1 MEDNSP
7 AGYGDL
13 IFSIIVGIF
22 LLEIAVAAIQV
33 LGALIRTIICINNKQ
48 AIGKLKTYWIIVGVY
63 FLLFFGLYF
72 AQYLVI
78 SAFRLDT
85 LSANDNYHERFQWY
99 TYLMIALIFWVFAAW
114 GIAIWYCIKIV
125 FVKRKNTIEINH
137 SLTQKL

>member
-1 MEDNSP
+1 MEENSP

-22 LLEIAVAAIQV
+22 LLEIAVGAIQI

-137 SLTQKL
+137 SLTQNI

>member
-1 MEDNSP
+1 MDDYSTNSND
-7 AGYGDL
+7 DL
-13 IFSIIVGIF
+13 FFSLIVGLF
-22 LLEIAVAAIQV
+22 LLEIAVGAIQV

-137 SLTQKL
+137 SLTQNL

>member
-1 MEDNSP
+1 MDEYSTNNND
-7 AGYGDL
+7 DL
-13 IFSIIVGIF
+13 LFSLIVGLF
-22 LLEIAVAAIQV
+22 LLEIAVGAIQV

-85 LSANDNYHERFQWY
+85 LSTNDNYHERFQWY
-99 TYLMIALIFWVFAAW
+99 TYLMIVLIFWVFAAW

>member
-1 MEDNSP
+1 MDEYSTNNND
-7 AGYGDL
+7 DL
-13 IFSIIVGIF
+13 LFSLIVGLF
-22 LLEIAVAAIQV
+22 LLEIAVGAIQV

-125 FVKRKNTIEINH
+125 FVKRKNTIEIINP
-137 SLTQKL
+137 

>member
-22 LLEIAVAAIQV
+22 LLEIAVGAIQV

>member
-13 IFSIIVGIF
+13 IFSIIVVIF

>member
-1 MEDNSP
+1 MDEYSTNNND
-7 AGYGDL
+7 DL
-13 IFSIIVGIF
+13 LFSLIVGLF
-22 LLEIAVAAIQV
+22 LLEIAVGAIQV

-125 FVKRKNTIEINH
+125 FVKRKNTTEINH
-137 SLTQKL
+137 SLTQNI

>member
-1 MEDNSP
+1 MDEYSTNNND
-7 AGYGDL
+7 DL
-13 IFSIIVGIF
+13 LFSLIVGLF
-22 LLEIAVAAIQV
+22 LLEIAVGAIQV

>member
-1 MEDNSP
+1 MDEYLTNGND
-7 AGYGDL
+7 DL
-13 IFSIIVGIF
+13 LFSLIVGLF
-22 LLEIAVAAIQV
+22 LLEIAVGAIQV

-48 AIGKLKTYWIIVGVY
+48 TIGKLKTYWIIVGVY
-63 FLLFFGLYF
+63 FLIFFGLYF

-78 SAFRLDT
+78 SVFRLDT

-99 TYLMIALIFWVFAAW
+99 TYLMIALIFWVFVAW

-137 SLTQKL
+137 SLT

>member
-1 MEDNSP
+1 MEENSP

-22 LLEIAVAAIQV
+22 LLEIAVGAIQI

-63 FLLFFGLYF
+63 FLIFFGLYF

-78 SAFRLDT
+78 SGFRLDT

-137 SLTQKL
+137 SLTQNL

>member
-1 MEDNSP
+1 MDDYSTNSND
-7 AGYGDL
+7 DL
-13 IFSIIVGIF
+13 LFSLIVGLF
-22 LLEIAVAAIQV
+22 LLEIAVGAIQV
-33 LGALIRTIICINNKQ
+33 LGALIRTIICINSKQ

-63 FLLFFGLYF
+63 FLIFFGLYF

-78 SAFRLDT
+78 SAFSLDT
-85 LSANDNYHERFQWY
+85 LSTNNDYHERFQWY